1 MDNPVQKPK
10 RKKKKWLIAL
20 VAVTGAALTLAES
33 GLVPPV
39 VGEVADQLLVVLGM

>member
-1 MDNPVQKPK
+1 MDNPVRQPK

-20 VAVTGAALTLAES
+20 VAVTGAALTLAEV
-33 GLVPPV
+33 GLVPPL